1 MEEFNYFFK
10 QMLSEYH
17 ILPKDL
23 DEQNYFEFLEVINAK
38 KPEDML
44 VDPMAVYQQ
53 QKGG

>member
-1 MEEFNYFFK
+1 
-10 QMLSEYH
+10 MLAEYH

-44 VDPMAVYQQ
+44 VDPMAIYQEH